1 LEKLKLGEL
10 LVRLGKLT
18 PEQLSM
24 ALEEQQ
30 RRQEPLGQVLLQ
42 KGWIRESE
50 LYQVLADQ
58 QRAPLIS
65 LEAVEIQP
73 EALNLLDRRFARE
86 KQVLPLRLD
95 GARLHVAMAHP
106 ADLALLDELRFR
118 TGKEIVPY
126 LASDREILQTL
137 DDLLQPQ
144 QSLDAVQMEARPGPD
159 LTLEQAPAIEL
170 ADELVRK
177 ALGARASDLHLEPQ
191 ESYVRVRIR
200 VDGVLQE
207 IHKLDKGLE
216 APLVARFKVLAG
228 MDIAEKRRPQDGHFT
243 YTFGNRRHEL
253 RIASVGTLFG
263 ERLTVRIIYPNAV
276 RRGLT
281 DLGML
286 PEDLKRFEGLLRS
299 TSGIL
304 LVTGPT
310 GSGKTT
316 TLYAAM
322 QHLYTS
328 EKCFLTIEDPV
339 EVPLE
344 GISQI
349 PVQPKIDLDFGEAL
363 RSVLRQD
370 PDVILVGE
378 IRDRTTIDTA
388 LRAALTGHL
397 VLATLHANDAL
408 STPIRLLEMGAE
420 PYLVGA
426 TLLGVVAQRLVRQVC
441 PQCAEACPTPP
452 EARLLWGE
460 ATPTHEYR
468 GQGCAYCRGTGFS
481 GRMGL
486 YEIYSLD
493 QEARHLIASGGSLA
507 ELQAR
512 AASSQHKDLWAK
524 ALVAVR
530 DGRTTT
536 SEVLRALGWREV

>member
-1 LEKLKLGEL
+1 
-10 LVRLGKLT
+10 
-18 PEQLSM
+18 M

-58 QRAPLIS
+58 QRAPLIG
-65 LEAVEIQP
+65 LRAVDIQP

-86 KQVLPLRLD
+86 KRVLPLRLD
-95 GARLHVAMAHP
+95 GTRLHVAMAHP
-106 ADLALLDELRFR
+106 SDLALLDELRFR

-144 QSLDAVQMEARPGPD
+144 QSLDSVPMEARPGPD
-159 LTLEQAPAIEL
+159 LTIEQAPAIEL

-207 IHKLDKGLE
+207 IHRLDKGLE

-253 RIASVGTLFG
+253 RVASVGTLFG
-263 ERLTVRIIYPNAV
+263 ERLTVRIIYPDAV
-276 RRGLT
+276 RRGLA

-286 PEDLKRFEGLLRS
+286 PEDLQRFEGLLRS

-322 QHLYTS
+322 QHLYTP

-349 PVQPKIDLDFGEAL
+349 PVQPKIDLDFGEVL

-441 PQCAEACPTPP
+441 PQCAEACQTPP

-460 ATPTHEYR
+460 AAPVHEYR

-486 YEIYSLD
+486 YEIYRLD

-512 AASSQHKDLWAK
+512 AAASQHKDLWAK

-536 SEVLRALGWREV
+536 SEVLRALGWWEV

>member
-1 LEKLKLGEL
+1 
-10 LVRLGKLT
+10 
-18 PEQLSM
+18 M
-24 ALEEQQ
+24 
-30 RRQEPLGQVLLQ
+30 
-42 KGWIRESE
+42 
-50 LYQVLADQ
+50 
-58 QRAPLIS
+58 
-65 LEAVEIQP
+65 
-73 EALNLLDRRFARE
+73 
-86 KQVLPLRLD
+86 
-95 GARLHVAMAHP
+95 
-106 ADLALLDELRFR
+106 
-118 TGKEIVPY
+118 
-126 LASDREILQTL
+126 
-137 DDLLQPQ
+137 
-144 QSLDAVQMEARPGPD
+144 
-159 LTLEQAPAIEL
+159 
-170 ADELVRK
+170 
-177 ALGARASDLHLEPQ
+177 
-191 ESYVRVRIR
+191 
-200 VDGVLQE
+200 
-207 IHKLDKGLE
+207 
-216 APLVARFKVLAG
+216 
-228 MDIAEKRRPQDGHFT
+228 
-243 YTFGNRRHEL
+243 
-253 RIASVGTLFG
+253 GTLFG
-263 ERLTVRIIYPNAV
+263 ERLTVRIIYPDAV
-276 RRGLT
+276 RRGLA

-349 PVQPKIDLDFGEAL
+349 PVQPKIDLDFGEVL

-441 PQCAEACPTPP
+441 PQCAEACQTPP
-452 EARLLWGE
+452 EARLLWGRLHRCMNTVVK
-460 ATPTHEYR
+460 AAPT
-468 GQGCAYCRGTGFS
+468 
-481 GRMGL
+481 
-486 YEIYSLD
+486 
-493 QEARHLIASGGSLA
+493 
-507 ELQAR
+507 
-512 AASSQHKDLWAK
+512 
-524 ALVAVR
+524 VAVP
-530 DGRTTT
+530 GF
-536 SEVLRALGWREV
+536 LAGWGSTRSTAWIRKHAT

>member
-1 LEKLKLGEL
+1 MEKHKLGEL

-18 PEQLSM
+18 PEQLSI

-30 RRQEPLGQVLLQ
+30 RRQESLGQVLLQ
-42 KGWIRESE
+42 RGWIRESE

-58 QRAPLIS
+58 QRVPLID
-65 LEAVEIQP
+65 LGAVEIQP
-73 EALNLLDRRFARE
+73 ETLNLLDRRFARA
-86 KQVLPLRLD
+86 QRVLPLRLE
-95 GARLHVAMAHP
+95 GPRLHVAMAHP
-106 ADLALLDELRFR
+106 TDLTLLDELRFR

-126 LASDREILQTL
+126 LASDREILRAL
-137 DDLLQPQ
+137 DDLSQPQ
-144 QSLDAVQMEARPGPD
+144 RSLGAVQMEARPGPD

-191 ESYVRVRIR
+191 ESYIRVRIR

-207 IHKLDKGLE
+207 IQQLDKGLE

-243 YTFGNRRHEL
+243 YMFGNRRHEL
-253 RIASVGTLFG
+253 RVASVGTLWG
-263 ERLTVRIIYPNAV
+263 ERLTVRIIYPDAV
-276 RRGLT
+276 RRGLVE
-281 DLGML
+281 LGMA
-286 PEDLKRFEGLLRS
+286 PEDLQRFEGLLRS
-299 TSGIL
+299 TRGIL
-304 LVTGPT
+304 LVAGPT

-322 QHLYTS
+322 QHLYTP

-349 PVQPKIDLDFGEAL
+349 PVQPKIDLDFGKVL
-363 RSVLRQD
+363 RSALRQD

-378 IRDRTTIDTA
+378 IRDRVTIDTA

-441 PQCAEACPTPP
+441 PQCAGTCPAPP

-460 ATPTHEYR
+460 AAPLHEFR
-468 GQGCAYCRGTGFS
+468 GQGCAYCRNSGFY

-486 YEIYSLD
+486 YEIYSPD
-493 QEARHLIASGGSLA
+493 QESLHLIASGVSLA
-507 ELQAR
+507 ELQAQ
-512 AASSQHKDLWAK
+512 AARNQHKDLWAK
-524 ALVAVR
+524 ALTAVR
-530 DGRTTT
+530 NGRTTT
-536 SEVLRALGWREV
+536 SEILRALGWREV